1 MPRGDRSN
9 WGGKRTATRPDAKK
23 AGRPVTKA
31 TIQDGDGLMISQVY
45 AGGTADLGRG
55 RAEITKIGT
64 SRMIK
69 IVQADGSEIRIL
81 LVK

>member
-1 MPRGDRSN
+1 MPRGDRSK
-9 WGGKRTATRPDAKK
+9 WGGKRIATRLDAKM

-55 RAEITKIGT
+55 RAMITKIGHDRLIAIT
-64 SRMIK
+64 
-69 IVQADGSEIRIL
+69 QADGSEIRIL
-81 LVK
+81 VVK